1 MPKPKPPVFDSRF
14 RLKEL
19 FEKRRAIFKAL
30 LEKRREILLCARG
43 YPVGAERNQLRQ
55 RARSLREADGRWL
68 WNNTLGSM
76 EAP

>member
-30 LEKRREILLCARG
+30 LEERREILLCARN

-55 RARSLREADGRWL
+55 KARSLREADGRWL
-68 WNNTLGSM
+68 WNNTLDSVDT
-76 EAP
+76 P